1 MAMQFMRKATK
12 TIFISCNALVSVIL
26 ILGCY
31 GTRINNGDYW
41 FMGLFTL
48 AAFYFLIINVIFL
61 IFWLFIK
68 PSIMLIGIITIL
80 ICWIPLRQVFQLRT
94 EAAFNYKKNDSSLRV
109 MSWNVEHFDIL
120 EHKLHPEKKYEMINL
135 INECKPDIAC
145 FQEMVASD
153 NSPTAINYLPDF
165 EKRLEMYEYHFSYNP
180 KLDFDGKHRYG
191 IILFSKY
198 PIIKKETIASN
209 PYSYNSIFQYV
220 DIVKEKDTFRIF
232 NIHLQS
238 LKFSKDNRQYLEDP
252 SIKNGED
259 LKESKSIIN
268 KFKIGFIKRHRQS
281 DWVKREMNKS
291 PYPVIVCGDFNDVPN
306 SFAYN
311 NIGNGMNNAFV
322 EKGSGI
328 GNTFYSISPTL
339 RIDNIF
345 VDKHFDVQQYIR
357 VKKKLSDH
365 YPIITDLLFHKKPI
379 D

>member
-31 GTRINNGDYW
+31 GTRINDGDYW

-48 AAFYFLIINVIFL
+48 AAFYFLIINIVFL
-61 IFWLFIK
+61 IFWLFVK

-80 ICWIPLRQVFQLRT
+80 ICWVPLRQVFQLRT
-94 EAAFNYKKNDSSLRV
+94 DPAFNYKKNEATLRV
-109 MSWNVEHFDIL
+109 MSWNVELFDIL
-120 EHKLHPEKKYEMINL
+120 EHKSHPEKKYEMIAL
-135 INECKPDIAC
+135 INEFNPDVAC
-145 FQEMVASD
+145 FQEMVTSD
-153 NSPTAINYLPDF
+153 SSPRAINYLPDF
-165 EKRLEMYEYHFSYNP
+165 QKRLNMYEYHFSYNP
-180 KLDFDGKHRYG
+180 KLDFDGKHRFG

-198 PIIKKETIASN
+198 PIIKKETISSE
-209 PYSYNSIFQYV
+209 PGSYNSIFQYV
-220 DIVKEKDTFRIF
+220 DIVKNDDSFRIF

-238 LKFSKDNRQYLEDP
+238 LKFSKDNRQYLDDP
-252 SIKNGED
+252 SITDKED

-268 KFKIGFIKRHRQS
+268 KFKVGFIKRHRQS

-291 PYPVIVCGDFNDVPN
+291 PFPVIVCGDFNDVPN
-306 SFAYN
+306 SYAYN
-311 NIGNGMNNAFV
+311 NIGNGMSNAFV

-345 VDKHFDVQQYIR
+345 VDKRFDVQQYIR

-365 YPIITDLLFHKKPI
+365 YPIITDLLFHKN
-379 D
+379 